1 MTRFAN
7 CLLSF
12 YNFHCIRL
20 LLSWLSWLIQ
30 GTVCSHHGLWV
41 PHRRFM
47 QIRDTSTAFATL
59 SLTHRAGSGDL
70 DRSVSDRGG
79 FLERGEDGLHR
90 LGRKVLVVVV
100 VDLDHG
106 RVDTGTQTLD
116 FNEGEEAVFGG
127 VARGDTQV
135 FRNGFDDL
143 GATAATELAWCL
155 NNGNFPVSN

>member
-70 DRSVSDRGG
+70 DWSVSDCGG
-79 FLERGEDGLHR
+79 FLERGEEGLDR
-90 LGRKVLVVVV
+90 LGRKVLVIVV

-116 FNEGEEAVFGG
+116 FNEGEEAVFRG